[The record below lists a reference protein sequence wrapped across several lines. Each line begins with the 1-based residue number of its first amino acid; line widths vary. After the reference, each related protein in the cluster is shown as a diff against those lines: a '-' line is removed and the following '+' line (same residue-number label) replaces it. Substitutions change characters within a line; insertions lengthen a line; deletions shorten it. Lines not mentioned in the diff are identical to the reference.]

1 MYKRQKNVFGKE
13 KDPEPL
19 LPLRQYPSSIKGRN
33 TLQTL
38 SGEANKAQQF
48 YDYLTNPEVDM
59 MRIDLDILGDPSYIC
74 QDIYV
79 PIHQNRK
86 TIFGVKGE
94 IYNDTAGSFNADQF
108 QPIILVRY
116 RLPDDVDEKEGTMFS
131 AKQQFRDENL
141 FFNGL
146 YQVNKIESRFENGQ
160 FTQTLS
166 CSRFNN
172 QQGQGLPPL
181 LTNASTSSITKIEE
195 SVNNS
200 KTKTVKEKIQENNP
214 RLKKFMDD
222 VEQINS
228 DFPV

>member
-1 MYKRQKNVFGKE
+1 M
-13 KDPEPL
+13 
-19 LPLRQYPSSIKGRN
+19 
-33 TLQTL
+33 
-38 SGEANKAQQF
+38 
-48 YDYLTNPEVDM
+48 
-59 MRIDLDILGDPSYIC
+59 
-74 QDIYV
+74 
-79 PIHQNRK
+79 
-86 TIFGVKGE
+86 
-94 IYNDTAGSFNADQF
+94 
-108 QPIILVRY
+108 RY

-200 KTKTVKEKIQENNP
+200 KTKTVKEKLQENNP